1 MTLVCPACGRRYRV
15 DEQRLGTPGRKVR
28 CSGCGTVFLAG
39 RATEGAAATS
49 TPAAAP
55 RMESVPARGRE
66 ARAPAASNAESPL
79 ALVADED
86 REFRDLVARTLVSL
100 GCRVET
106 TDDGESAFRFAV
118 ARRPTLMI
126 VNVYLRRLLG
136 VAVCEGVKG
145 SPDLRGTRVALVG
158 SVFKSDRF
166 VRSPG
171 NLYGADDYFED
182 VIPRDELRV
191 RLARL
196 IGSPGAGQG
205 LSGGEKGALPKRT
218 AAAGGLP
225 MTGRPAGLAAGLE
238 EDELSGAGLAARL
251 DAAFDEI
258 GAGAAVSPPGDPSL
272 APIEPR
278 AEIRRL
284 ARIMLSDLK
293 IYHPADF
300 QRAVVDRRFF
310 ETFREEMMKGK
321 DLIAHRFPDLP
332 ERIEVLAAAL
342 REGLEEERRQSAAK
356 PAGTQA

>member
-1 MTLVCPACGRRYRV
+1 MTLVCPDCGRRYRI
-15 DEQRLGTPGRKVR
+15 DEQRLGAAGRKVR
-28 CSGCGTVFLAG
+28 CSGCGKVFAAG
-39 RATEGAAATS
+39 SAIETASAPPVPGSRSAAESSPSGKRPAQAGAAPGGA
-49 TPAAAP
+49 
-55 RMESVPARGRE
+55 G
-66 ARAPAASNAESPL
+66 PL

-86 REFRDLVARTLVSL
+86 REFRDLVARSLESL

-106 TDDGESAFRFAV
+106 TDDGEAAFRFAV
-118 ARRPTLMI
+118 TRRPAVMI

-191 RLARL
+191 RLSRL
-196 IGSPGAGQG
+196 IGSAGTGEGQR
-205 LSGGEKGALPKRT
+205 SGGRSPAPG
-218 AAAGGLP
+218 AAAGVPGGGSAHASSGLED
-225 MTGRPAGLAAGLE
+225 TLGSAGLAE
-238 EDELSGAGLAARL
+238 RL
-251 DAAFDEI
+251 DAAFNEI
-258 GAGAAVSPPGDPSL
+258 GAGGLGPPVDDPSL

-293 IYHPADF
+293 IYHPENY
-300 QRAVVDRRFF
+300 QRAVLERRFF
-310 ETFREEMMKGK
+310 ETFREEMTKGK
-321 DLIAHRFPDLP
+321 ELIEHRFPDLP

-342 REGLEEERRQSAAK
+342 REGLEEERRRPAPG